1 MKLFYKPGAC
11 SLASHIILNELDFR
25 FELEKTDTETATTE
39 SGIDFLSVNPNGY
52 VPALQTDD
60 GDVITENPAILQ
72 YLADNAPD
80 AGLAP
85 PNGSF
90 ARTRLQELL
99 NFLAS
104 ELHKAYSPF
113 FSGRD
118 LDEEEATA
126 VRKKIARRVNH
137 LEQRLADGRAYLL
150 GSDFSVADAYAFVVL
165 NWSRVIDFDLG
176 AFPNVL
182 AFVQRVS
189 KRPAAVRALI
199 TEGLIPARQA
209 S

>member
-11 SLASHIILNELDFR
+11 SLATHIILNELEFR
-25 FELEKTDTETATTE
+25 FELEKTDTDKATTE
-39 SGIDFLSVNPNGY
+39 SGVDFLSVNPNGY

-80 AGLAP
+80 AGIAP

-90 ARTRLQELL
+90 ARIRLQELL

-113 FSGRD
+113 FSGKD
-118 LDEEEATA
+118 LDEDEARA
-126 VRKKIARRVNH
+126 VRKKIARRITH

-150 GSDFSVADAYAFVVL
+150 GTDFSVADAYAFVVL
-165 NWSRVIDFDLG
+165 NWSRVVDFDLG
-176 AFPNVL
+176 AFPKAQ
-182 AFVQRVS
+182 AFVRRVGD
-189 KRPAAVRALI
+189 RPAVVRAMVA
-199 TEGLIPARQA
+199 EGLIREQA
-209 S
+209 A

>member
-11 SLASHIILNELDFR
+11 SLATHIILNELGFR
-25 FELEKTDTETATTE
+25 FELEKTNTDTSTTE
-39 SGIDFLSVNPNGY
+39 SGLDFLSVNPNGY

-60 GDVITENPAILQ
+60 GDVVTENPAILQ

-113 FSGRD
+113 FAGQD
-118 LDEEEATA
+118 LDKEEVRA
-126 VRKKIARRVNH
+126 VHKKIARRVTH

-150 GSDFSVADAYAFVVL
+150 GSDFGIADAYAFVVL
-165 NWSRVIDFDLG
+165 NWSRVVDFDLE
-176 AFPNVL
+176 AFPKVQS
-182 AFVQRVS
+182 FVERVGS
-189 KRPAAVRALI
+189 RPATVRAMVA
-199 TEGLIPARQA
+199 EGLVREQA
-209 S
+209 A